1 MPPVFTVPEGITFE
15 QAIALTQSLLSA
27 IAQGSVSEA
36 EVETTVAALVKS
48 QTGARGFFVS
58 YLTVEQA
65 IADQPSAAILQALS
79 TSADIVSDL
88 LVKNL
93 AMSAAMGV
101 WHRRQS
107 DEAQAQ
113 GSDRVRSRSLNLVQ
127 QLQLPALEGRAQ
139 QLLSAIDTGVGSD
152 QAFLER
158 QQYDPEQQQ
167 AIRQTLQQALTPS

>member
-27 IAQGSVSEA
+27 IAQGTISET
-36 EVETTVAALVKS
+36 EVETTVATLVKS

-58 YLTVEQA
+58 YLTDDRA
-65 IADQPSAAILQALS
+65 IANQPSAAILQALS

-93 AMSAAMGV
+93 TMSAAMGV
-101 WHRRQS
+101 WHRRKS

-113 GSDRVRSRSLNLVQ
+113 DSDRVRSRSLNLAQ
-127 QLQLPALEGRAQ
+127 KLQLPALEARAQ

-167 AIRQTLQQALTPS
+167 AIRQTLQQVMT

>member
-27 IAQGSVSEA
+27 IEEGTVDEVK
-36 EVETTVAALVKS
+36 VETTITALVSS
-48 QTGARGFFVS
+48 QPGARGFFVG
-58 YLTVEQA
+58 YLTDERA
-65 IADQPSAAILQALS
+65 IADHPSAAILQALS
-79 TSADIVSDL
+79 TSAEIVSEL

-101 WHRRQS
+101 WHRRKS

-113 GSDRVRSRSLNLVQ
+113 GSDRVRSRSLNLIQ
-127 QLQLPALEGRAQ
+127 QLQLPALQTRAQ
-139 QLLSAIDTGVGSD
+139 QLLSAIETGVGSD

-158 QQYDPEQQQ
+158 QHYDSEQQQ
-167 AIRQTLQQALTPS
+167 AIHQTLQQALA

>member
-27 IAQGSVSEA
+27 IDQGTISEP
-36 EVETTVAALVKS
+36 EVEITVAALVKS
-48 QTGARGFFVS
+48 QTGARGFFVG
-58 YLTVEQA
+58 YLTDERA

-79 TSADIVSDL
+79 TSIDIVSDL

-93 AMSAAMGV
+93 AMSAATGV

-127 QLQLPALEGRAQ
+127 QLQLPALQARAQ
-139 QLLSAIDTGVGSD
+139 QFLSAIDTGVGSD

-158 QQYDPEQQQ
+158 QNYDSEQQQ
-167 AIRQTLQQALTPS
+167 AIRQTLQQALA